1 MMMSATDAD
10 DGDETRQ
17 PGHDERGH
25 HDDVDDYELD
35 RRTCTAMDTSTWG
48 VLSRAAG
55 QADSDSARHKYT
67 VPV

>member
-1 MMMSATDAD
+1 MMSATDAD

-35 RRTCTAMDTSTWG
+35 RRACTSTDTSTG
-48 VLSRAAG
+48 AA
-55 QADSDSARHKYT
+55 T
-67 VPV
+67 L